1 MKFLLSPLK
10 SLFAVKPVVA
20 SRNVGCFL
28 RLDVYERDTEVDKCI
43 LLFLNILKNY
53 PDEVG
58 QAAVRQQPF
67 LSF

>member
-1 MKFLLSPLK
+1 MKFLRSPLK

-43 LLFLNILKNY
+43 LSLLNILKNY
-53 PDEVG
+53 RDEVG